1 MISIFEFS
9 YRYIIPS
16 IKRRLVEK
24 LVEIGVTRK
33 EIAKK
38 LDLSTSAIS
47 RYLSMERGTY
57 INIAVY
63 NDVDNAVNK
72 LASLIKNNIIDFND
86 IQVHISK
93 IVLYALSKKYVCKD
107 HAKVDPKI
115 NPNLCLICPTLF
127 SNVKVTET

>member
-72 LASLIKNNIIDFND
+72 LASLIKN
-86 IQVHISK
+86 
-93 IVLYALSKKYVCKD
+93 
-107 HAKVDPKI
+107 
-115 NPNLCLICPTLF
+115 
-127 SNVKVTET
+127 